1 MAASLPPRQSRF
13 VGWLG
18 LITAVGMWIVLIA
31 GDTVTSTGSQTG
43 CGPDWPLCRG
53 QFIPTFAFTTAVE
66 YTHRVLVAGETI
78 LVIALVVGLLRL
90 HRRRQVAWVLSVLLL
105 GSLLLQAGMGAW
117 AVMRPQDAVVLAL
130 HFGISLIA
138 VAAAVLAALAARW
151 PARSLSA
158 EPVGRGVVIATWAA
172 MVYLYLLVYSGAY
185 VSHAAAA
192 AACPG
197 WPLCGS
203 QGAGGWNQAIDLI
216 HRSAAAGGLVV
227 GIGLLLVYMRHAPG
241 RRDLITAAAV
251 FIASIVAEGLAGVY
265 LVADRWQLSGELLH
279 AGVTAFVFSS
289 LAYLCFRVTLGR
301 ALARHRE
308 GLDGSRRETGPVGSE
323 AR

>member
-1 MAASLPPRQSRF
+1 MAASAPPRQSRL

-66 YTHRVLVAGETI
+66 YTHRVLTAGESL
-78 LVIALVVGLLRL
+78 LVIALVIGLLRL
-90 HRRRQVAWVLSVLLL
+90 YWRRQVAWVLSILLL

-138 VAAAVLAALAARW
+138 VAAAMLAALAARW
-151 PARSLSA
+151 PARSLGA
-158 EPVGRGVVIATWAA
+158 EPVGRGLAIATWAA

-185 VSHAAAA
+185 IAHASAA

-197 WPLCGS
+197 WPACGP
-203 QGAGGWNQAIDLI
+203 QGAGGVDQAIDLV
-216 HRSAAAGGLVV
+216 HRSAAAGGLII
-227 GIGLLLVYMRHAPG
+227 GIGLLLLYLRFAAG
-241 RRDLITAAAV
+241 RRDLIIGGAV
-251 FIASIVAEGLAGVY
+251 FIGSVLAEGLAGAY

-279 AGVTAFVFSS
+279 AGVTAFAFSA
-289 LAYLCFRVTLGR
+289 LAFLCFRVTLGR
-301 ALARHRE
+301 AHARQRE
-308 GLDGSRRETGPVGSE
+308 GLGGRRLEGGTVGSG
-323 AR
+323 AG